1 MVNDL
6 HVRLAIG
13 RNFSDCS
20 PVKGT
25 YRGSAMQTL
34 EVGVSVSHEDGI
46 ISKEVASILTPQVIK
61 THLEDCAGE
70 DNSYRKY
77 MQMVQQ
83 QQ

>member
-1 MVNDL
+1 
-6 HVRLAIG
+6 
-13 RNFSDCS
+13 
-20 PVKGT
+20 
-25 YRGSAMQTL
+25 MQTL
-34 EVGVSVSHEDGI
+34 EVGVSVSHEDGMV
-46 ISKEVASILTPQVIK
+46 SKEVASILTPQVIK